1 MPRSLNTSALM
12 KPLVVLALPGM
23 YLFYK
28 YNQYKRQQQEQ
39 DRRKVT
45 ERELAHLNHKI
56 DKLLCKLEEN
66 EPEMATSQEDE
77 CVICVNARAT
87 MQTYPC
93 GHRVVCRKCFVK
105 TIQMAVSQRLLP
117 LRCVICRSKILR
129 LKQSSSGRSGSGVST
144 SGTILMPTSASQYS
158 MMSPGGSHGNQ
169 WAVPNSASLFSMT
182 SGSSSFSGMS
192 SVSSATTSSQGS
204 GKSLL
209 SSNSGSIKSGP
220 GKLGYRQP
228 TGALKKSQAQAMKLR
243 VQEIKEPRISSAG
256 TSGASTSQGTTAK
269 ERSASPL
276 GINGKRGLGSQVNAP
291 ASAPPR
297 LPPIKEFQRDYRAS
311 KERASRDKATS
322 ASTRIRCAQK
332 IVTQLEATPPIAS
345 CALPHSSKKAV
356 ASSSTSYFRSLS
368 PVKMCKKEKRKEEK
382 KRLKEEK
389 KRAAEAAEAAAAAAS
404 SAREKE
410 KEKKADAKSKKDD
423 GNESGKGKKKEEK
436 QGKKDKEKKEGKKD

>member
-129 LKQSSSGRSGSGVST
+129 LKQSSSGRSST
-144 SGTILMPTSASQYS
+144 SASILMPTSASQYS
-158 MMSPGGSHGNQ
+158 MSSPGQANP
-169 WAVPNSASLFSMT
+169 WAAAVPNSASLFSMN

-256 TSGASTSQGTTAK
+256 TSGASTSQGTTSK

-276 GINGKRGLGSQVNAP
+276 TVNGKRVPASQSTATT
-291 ASAPPR
+291 SAPPR

-332 IVTQLEATPPIAS
+332 IVTQLEATPPISVSAVS
-345 CALPHSSKKAV
+345 SSSKKAT
-356 ASSSTSYFRSLS
+356 ASSSSSSYFRSLS

-389 KRAAEAAEAAAAAAS
+389 KRAGEVAAEAASAAS
-404 SAREKE
+404 TARDKE
-410 KEKKADAKSKKDD
+410 KEKKGEVKSKKED
-423 GNESGKGKKKEEK
+423 GSESGKGKKKEEK
-436 QGKKDKEKKEGKKD
+436 QGKKDKDKKDGKKD